1 MSERKQ
7 TLEMDIEYLRANID
21 NGWYISLNQDKND
34 VLSHLEYKQN
44 ELNNLIIK
52 KQ

>member
-1 MSERKQ
+1 MNKRKHK
-7 TLEMDIEYLRANID
+7 LEMDVQYLRANID

-44 ELNNLIIK
+44 ELNKLIIK